1 MTVDSN
7 APLVLEAGLKPAQP
21 LRQDTVAIRIPLCGP
36 HKTIVI
42 LRSAAT
48 KNLRPLHT
56 NRAVD
61 EKTSANYRPWIPHSA
76 GAAFGITFRGSKGF
90 GPGRLNRYIAHTVLE
105 LPVEV

>member
-1 MTVDSN
+1 MAT
-7 APLVLEAGLKPAQP
+7 PLAVAAGLKPAQPSRQDTVATFIPLCAPHKPIVIAMTVDGNAPLAVAAGLKPSQP

-61 EKTSANYRPWIPHSA
+61 EKPSANYRP
-76 GAAFGITFRGSKGF
+76 
-90 GPGRLNRYIAHTVLE
+90 
-105 LPVEV
+105 

>member
-1 MTVDSN
+1 MATPSRRRGGFETRPALEQDTVATFLPLCAPHKPIVIAMTVDGN
-7 APLVLEAGLKPAQP
+7 APLAVGAGLKPSQP

-61 EKTSANYRPWIPHSA
+61 EKPSANYRP
-76 GAAFGITFRGSKGF
+76 
-90 GPGRLNRYIAHTVLE
+90 
-105 LPVEV
+105 